1 MKNKHNPYVVS
12 ISYLAFIIAILFS
25 LYLFEKQ
32 RRQDQRCIL
41 QANQATLIKGAQLEG
56 FPQPSGYIA
65 ELAYSHYFK
74 KMGTEEFSEYVYTN
88 CQKGGI
94 K

>member
-1 MKNKHNPYVVS
+1 MKKGHSHGVVG
-12 ISYLAFIIAILFS
+12 IIYLAVIIAVTFS
-25 LYLFEKQ
+25 LYLLEKQ
-32 RRQDQRCIL
+32 RLQDQRCIL
-41 QANQATLIKGAQLEG
+41 RANQATLIKGAQLDG

-65 ELAYSHYFK
+65 ELAYSNYFK

-88 CQKGGI
+88 CQKGNI

>member
-12 ISYLAFIIAILFS
+12 ITYLAFIIAILFS

-32 RRQDQRCIL
+32 RLQDQRCIL
-41 QANQATLIKGAQLEG
+41 RADQATLIKGAQLEG

-74 KMGTEEFSEYVYTN
+74 RMGTEEFSEYIYTN
-88 CQKGGI
+88 CQKGNI